1 MNPSDFAFRETA
13 RLSCPTRGGLKKT
26 NRSFERLPFEAHAE
40 RGSRL
45 DMASFEVGGGARA
58 TGAGRATHLQN
69 TEPGMPAFQR
79 LMSVYSAE
87 AMVASGV
94 FPGSDPMN
102 PMRTAVLCRSSRN
115 TRRQRGRHA
124 KGNEQSAG
132 GARARRARGE
142 ALASPAATCSR
153 ENIERKRGRAPRSTR
168 APRAFAGCASSCR
181 HFVTSK
187 AGPYLARVR
196 QKARGGDAR
205 RRRGRAS
212 ATATRGRGRG
222 HVEGSRISSHF
233 GVRKKKTDAVAHALG
248 DFAGAHE
255 SSFMPQHVNRG
266 VLKHSTRGCGSGRE
280 GNKRSA
286 KKVQNA
292 RDLRDIASMFDRDHL
307 GSVLRLACTESR
319 RIRPGKPFPS
329 QHEKC
334 L

>member
-1 MNPSDFAFRETA
+1 MNPSDFAFRESA

-181 HFVTSK
+181 HFVTS
-187 AGPYLARVR
+187 
-196 QKARGGDAR
+196 R
-205 RRRGRAS
+205 RRAGSRACSTKSALRRRARAARASEREALPRPRPRPRGR
-212 ATATRGRGRG
+212 TARYERFRHSGGEKRTRR
-222 HVEGSRISSHF
+222 
-233 GVRKKKTDAVAHALG
+233 
-248 DFAGAHE
+248 
-255 SSFMPQHVNRG
+255 
-266 VLKHSTRGCGSGRE
+266 
-280 GNKRSA
+280 
-286 KKVQNA
+286 A
-292 RDLRDIASMFDRDHL
+292 R
-307 GSVLRLACTESR
+307 TW
-319 RIRPGKPFPS
+319 
-329 QHEKC
+329 
-334 L
+334 